1 MEWSG
6 VEWKRKEYSREGII
20 YSNNKYW
27 FLKLSFIYTF
37 VIGRDLKYVLL

>member
-6 VEWKRKEYSREGII
+6 VEWKRKNSREGIV
-20 YSNNKYW
+20 YSNNKHW

-37 VIGRDLKYVLL
+37 VIGRNEK